1 MTTQIFSGLPASP
14 GIGLGHTYIYR
25 PRTLL
30 PQLPGPEDAQA
41 APQEEWERFLEARGR
56 VDQELLR
63 LAELADAMVAEI
75 FLVHREI
82 LHDET
87 LSQAVRRHIQAGLNA
102 ATATQQAIAEL
113 AQSLAELG
121 DEYFASR
128 SADVR
133 DVGQRLL
140 SHLSKDSRAHALAHL
155 PRDTV
160 LIAEELTAF
169 DITHLSPD
177 HVVGIGLLNSAPTA
191 HTAILARSLGLPMVC
206 GLHPEALQVPFGRP
220 AILDGIQGRLF
231 VDPDPETLE
240 SYQDTRDRL
249 RRFRIRAEEHAQEPA
264 VTLDRVPVP
273 VQVNINNRQDLLT
286 ASGSG
291 ADGVGLLRTE
301 YLLRDRDALP
311 DAREQLAAYLEV
323 ARHFPN
329 RPLTVR
335 LLDLGG
341 DKPLAFLPVSKEPNP
356 FLGLRGIRYL
366 LHHPEILRTQLEA
379 LVRLALEAPVSQ
391 VRILIPMVS
400 KVSEVHRTL
409 AALAE
414 TPQAQELRRSGRL
427 RLGVLVE
434 VPSAAVLADKLAPLV
449 DFLSIGTNDL
459 AQYMLAADRSNS
471 AVAALASAMDPS
483 VLRVMAQTAQ
493 AGQIH
498 EIPVAICGEFASD
511 PSVVPLLLGLGIGEL
526 SVVAPAVALVKHAVR
541 QTHLGQARRLAEQAL
556 RCARAQEVH
565 RLLERIRAQQ

>member
-1 MTTQIFSGLPASP
+1 MSTQIFSGLPASP
-14 GIGLGHTYIYR
+14 GIGLGRTYIYR
-25 PRTLL
+25 PRLHL
-30 PQLPGPEDAQA
+30 APPARLSDDGGP
-41 APQEEWERFLEARGR
+41 PQEEWERFLDARRR
-56 VDQELLR
+56 VDQELTR
-63 LAELADAMVAEI
+63 LAELADVMVAEI

-87 LSQAVRRHIQAGLNA
+87 LSQAVRRHIEKGINA
-102 ATATQQAIAEL
+102 ATATHKAITEL
-113 AQSLAELG
+113 AQSLQELG
-121 DEYFASR
+121 DDYFAAR

-140 SHLSKDSRAHALAHL
+140 AHLSKDARAHELAHL
-155 PRDTV
+155 PRETV

-177 HVVGIGLLNSAPTA
+177 HVAGIALVGSAPTA

-206 GLHPEALQVPFGRP
+206 GLGPEVLQVPAGHL

-231 VDPDPETLE
+231 VDPDQETLE

-249 RRFRIRAEEHAQEPA
+249 RRFRVRAEEHATEPA
-264 VTLDRVPVP
+264 ITLDGVHIP
-273 VQVNINNRQDLLT
+273 VQVNINNRQDLLGAGT
-286 ASGSG
+286 SG

-301 YLLRDRDALP
+301 YLLQDRDSLP
-311 DAREQLAAYLEV
+311 DVDEQLAAYLEV
-323 ARHFPN
+323 ANHFPDK
-329 RPLTVR
+329 PLTVR

-341 DKPLAFLPVSKEPNP
+341 DKPTPFLPVPQEANP

-366 LHHPEILRTQLEA
+366 LRYPEILHTQLTA
-379 LVRLALEAPVSQ
+379 LVRLAAEGPAAQ
-391 VRILIPMVS
+391 VRILVPMVS

-414 TPQAQELRRSGRL
+414 IPQAEELRREGRL

-449 DFLSIGTNDL
+449 DFFSLGTNDL
-459 AQYMLAADRSNS
+459 AQYMLAADRTNS

-493 AGQIH
+493 AARVH

-511 PSVVPLLLGLGIGEL
+511 PSVVPLLLGLGLGEL

-541 QTHLGQARRLAEQAL
+541 QTHTERARRLAEQAL
-556 RCARAQEVH
+556 RCSRAQEVH
-565 RLLERIRAQQ
+565 RLLERIRAT